1 MSVLAQKNILIGV
14 SGGIAAYKIPILIRQ
29 LVKLKSYVK
38 VVMTPSS
45 KEFVTPLTLST
56 VSKNDVFSEFTTEKN
71 NNPTWNNHV
80 ELAEWADIF
89 IIAPA
94 TSNTISSMSSARC
107 DNLLLACY
115 LSSTCPVFV
124 APAMDLEMYNNTL
137 NQINIKKLVS
147 NNTIV
152 LPVGSGSLASGL
164 NGRGRMLEPNEIVDY
179 VENKFKKSLPL
190 NSINFLITAGPT
202 HEKIDPVR
210 YIGNSSSG
218 KMGYSLAK
226 TASELGANV
235 KLLLGPTNLS
245 MDLSNIECIRVQDS
259 DEMYAQT
266 IKHFKESDIV
276 IFSAAISDF
285 KPKKINNSK
294 IKKES
299 GLDSIDLQPTLDIL
313 KELGKIKTSQFLVGF
328 ALETDNVIENAKNKL
343 KSKNLDAI
351 VVNKI
356 GDFNPISSDYNQ
368 IDFIN
373 SNLEIT
379 SFEKKLKIDVSN
391 DIINQI
397 IENVNKTKNQQL
409 RIN

>member
-1 MSVLAQKNILIGV
+1 MSVLTQKNILIGV
-14 SGGIAAYKIPILIRQ
+14 SGGIAAYKIPLLIRQ
-29 LVKLKSYVK
+29 LVKLNSNVK

-45 KEFVTPLTLST
+45 KDFVTPLTLST
-56 VSKNDVFSEFTTEKN
+56 VSKNEVFSEFTTEKN
-71 NNPTWNNHV
+71 SNPTWNNHV

-94 TSNTISSMSSARC
+94 TSNTISSMSNARC

-124 APAMDLEMYNNTL
+124 VPAMDLEMYKNNL
-137 NQINIKKLVS
+137 NQKNIEKLIS
-147 NNTIV
+147 NNTDV
-152 LPVGSGSLASGL
+152 LPVGTGSLASGL
-164 NGRGRMLEPNEIVDY
+164 EGEGRMLEPNEIIEY
-179 VENKFKKSLPL
+179 VENKFKETLPL
-190 NSINFLITAGPT
+190 NSLNFLITAGPT

-226 TASELGANV
+226 IASKLGANV
-235 KLLLGPTNLS
+235 KLLLGPTNLP

-259 DEMYAQT
+259 AEMFTQT
-266 IKHFKESDIV
+266 MNNFKESDIV

-285 KPKKINNSK
+285 KPKKFNNSK

-299 GLDSIDLQPTLDIL
+299 RLESIELQPTPDIL
-313 KELGKIKTSQFLVGF
+313 EELGKIKTSQFLVGF
-328 ALETDNVIENAKNKL
+328 ALETDNVIENAKSKL
-343 KSKNLDAI
+343 KTKNLDAI

-373 SNLEIT
+373 SNLEIR
-379 SFEKKLKIDVSN
+379 SFEKKLKIDVSH

-397 IENVNKTKNQQL
+397 IENVNKAKN
-409 RIN
+409 

>member
-1 MSVLAQKNILIGV
+1 MSVLAQKNILVGV
-14 SGGIAAYKIPILIRQ
+14 SGGIAAYKIPLLIRQ
-29 LVKLKSYVK
+29 LVKLKSNVK

-56 VSKNDVFSEFTTEKN
+56 VSKNDVFSDFTTAKN

-115 LSSTCPVFV
+115 LSSSCPVFV
-124 APAMDLEMYNNTL
+124 APAMDLEMYKNTL
-137 NQINIKKLVS
+137 NQTNIKKLVS
-147 NNTIV
+147 NNTNV
-152 LPVGSGSLASGL
+152 LPVGSGSLASGME
-164 NGRGRMLEPNEIVDY
+164 GEGRMLEPSEIIDY
-179 VENKFKKSLPL
+179 VENKFKNSLPL

-226 TASELGANV
+226 IASELGANV
-235 KLLLGPTNLS
+235 KLILGPTNLS

-259 DEMYAQT
+259 KEMYAQT
-266 IKHFKESDIV
+266 IKYYKESDIV

-285 KPKKINNSK
+285 KPIKTNNSK

-328 ALETDNVIENAKNKL
+328 ALETENVIENAKSKL

-373 SNLEIT
+373 SNLEVT

-391 DIINQI
+391 DIIYQI
-397 IENVNKTKNQQL
+397 IENVNKTKN
-409 RIN
+409 

>member
-1 MSVLAQKNILIGV
+1 MSVLTQKNILIGV
-14 SGGIAAYKIPILIRQ
+14 SGGIAAYKIPLLIRQ
-29 LVKLKSYVK
+29 LVKLKSNVK

-94 TSNTISSMSSARC
+94 TSNTISSMASARC

-124 APAMDLEMYNNTL
+124 APAMDLEMYKNTL
-137 NQINIKKLVS
+137 NQTNIKKLVS
-147 NNTIV
+147 NNTNV

-164 NGRGRMLEPNEIVDY
+164 EGEGRMLEPNEIIDY
-179 VENKFKKSLPL
+179 VENKIKKSLPL
-190 NSINFLITAGPT
+190 NSLNFLITAGPT

-226 TASELGANV
+226 IASELGANV

-245 MDLSNIECIRVQDS
+245 MDLHNIECIRVQDS
-259 DEMYAQT
+259 DEMYSQT
-266 IKHFKESDIV
+266 IKYFKESDIV

-328 ALETDNVIENAKNKL
+328 ALETDNVIENAKSKL

-397 IENVNKTKNQQL
+397 IENVNKAKN
-409 RIN
+409 

>member
-1 MSVLAQKNILIGV
+1 MSVLAQKNILVGV
-14 SGGIAAYKIPILIRQ
+14 SGGIAAYKIPLLIRQ
-29 LVKLKSYVK
+29 LIKLKSNVK

-56 VSKNDVFSEFTTEKN
+56 VSKNDVFSEFTTAKN

-115 LSSTCPVFV
+115 LSSSCPVFV
-124 APAMDLEMYNNTL
+124 APAMDLEMYKNTL
-137 NQINIKKLVS
+137 NQTNIKKLVS
-147 NNTIV
+147 NNTDV
-152 LPVGSGSLASGL
+152 LPVGSGSLASGME
-164 NGRGRMLEPNEIVDY
+164 GEGRMLEPNEIIDY
-179 VENKFKKSLPL
+179 VENKFKNSLPL
-190 NSINFLITAGPT
+190 NSKNFLITAGPT

-226 TASELGANV
+226 IASELGATV
-235 KLLLGPTNLS
+235 KLILGPTNLS

-259 DEMYAQT
+259 EEMYAQT
-266 IKHFKESDIV
+266 IKNFKESDIV

-285 KPKKINNSK
+285 KPIKTNNKK

-299 GLDSIDLQPTLDIL
+299 GLDSIELEPTLDIL

-328 ALETDNVIENAKNKL
+328 ALETDNVIENAKSKL

-373 SNLEIT
+373 SNLEVT
-379 SFEKKLKIDVSN
+379 SFKKKLKIDVSN
-391 DIINQI
+391 DIISQI
-397 IENVNKTKNQQL
+397 IENVNKT
-409 RIN
+409 

>member
-14 SGGIAAYKIPILIRQ
+14 SGGIAAYKVPLLIRQ
-29 LVKLKSYVK
+29 LVKLKSNVK

-56 VSKNDVFSEFTTEKN
+56 VSNNEVFSEFTIEKN

-89 IIAPA
+89 IIAPG
-94 TSNTISSMSSARC
+94 TSNTISSMASAQC
-107 DNLLLACY
+107 NNLLLACY
-115 LSSTCPVFV
+115 LSSKCPVFV
-124 APAMDLEMYNNTL
+124 APAMDLEMYKNTM
-137 NQINIKKLVS
+137 NQTNIKKLVS
-147 NNTIV
+147 NNTDV

-164 NGRGRMLEPNEIVDY
+164 EGEGRMLEPNEIIDY

-190 NSINFLITAGPT
+190 NSLNLLITAGPT

-226 TASELGANV
+226 IASELGANV

-266 IKHFKESDIV
+266 IKYFKESDIV

-285 KPKKINNSK
+285 KPKKINSSK

-299 GLDSIDLQPTLDIL
+299 GLDSIELQPTHDIL

-328 ALETDNVIENAKNKL
+328 ALETDNVIENAKSKL
-343 KSKNLDAI
+343 KTKNLDAI

-397 IENVNKTKNQQL
+397 IENVNKTKN
-409 RIN
+409 

>member
-14 SGGIAAYKIPILIRQ
+14 SGGIAAYKIPLLIRQ
-29 LVKLKSYVK
+29 LVKLKSNVK

-94 TSNTISSMSSARC
+94 TSNTISSMASARC

-124 APAMDLEMYNNTL
+124 APAMDLEMYKNTL
-137 NQINIKKLVS
+137 NQTNIKKLVS
-147 NNTIV
+147 NNTNV
-152 LPVGSGSLASGL
+152 LPVGSGYLASGL
-164 NGRGRMLEPNEIVDY
+164 EGEGRMLEPNEIIDY

-190 NSINFLITAGPT
+190 NSLNLLITAGPT

-218 KMGYSLAK
+218 RMGYSLAK
-226 TASELGANV
+226 IASQLGANV

-259 DEMYAQT
+259 DEMYNQT

-285 KPKKINNSK
+285 KPKKINSSK

-299 GLDSIDLQPTLDIL
+299 GLDSIELQPTHDIL

-328 ALETDNVIENAKNKL
+328 ALETDNVIENAKSKL

-379 SFEKKLKIDVSN
+379 SFKKKLKIDVSN

-397 IENVNKTKNQQL
+397 IENVNKTKN
-409 RIN
+409 

>member
-14 SGGIAAYKIPILIRQ
+14 SGGIAAYKIPLLIRQ
-29 LVKLKSYVK
+29 LVKLNSTVK

-115 LSSTCPVFV
+115 LSSNCPVFV
-124 APAMDLEMYNNTL
+124 APAMDLEMYKNTL
-137 NQINIKKLVS
+137 NQKNIKQLVS
-147 NNTIV
+147 NDTYV

-164 NGRGRMLEPNEIVDY
+164 EGKGRMLEPDEIIDY
-179 VENKFKKSLPL
+179 VENKFKKTLPL
-190 NSINFLITAGPT
+190 NSLNFLITAGPT

-226 TASELGANV
+226 IASELGANV
-235 KLLLGPTNLS
+235 KLILGPTNLS
-245 MDLSNIECIRVQDS
+245 MDLSNIECIRIKDS
-259 DEMYAQT
+259 DEMYAET
-266 IKHFKESDIV
+266 INYFEESDIV

-285 KPKKINNSK
+285 KPKKIKNSK

-313 KELGKIKTSQFLVGF
+313 RELGKIKTTQFLVGF
-328 ALETDNVIENAKNKL
+328 ALETDNVIENAKIKL

-379 SFEKKLKIDVSN
+379 SYDKKLKTDVSN

-397 IENVNKTKNQQL
+397 IENVNKTKN
-409 RIN
+409 

>member
-14 SGGIAAYKIPILIRQ
+14 SGGIAAYKVPLLIRQ
-29 LVKLKSYVK
+29 LVKLKSNVK

-56 VSKNDVFSEFTTEKN
+56 VSNNEVFSEFTIEKN

-89 IIAPA
+89 IIAPG
-94 TSNTISSMSSARC
+94 TSNTISSMASAQC
-107 DNLLLACY
+107 NNLLLACY
-115 LSSTCPVFV
+115 LSSKCPVFV
-124 APAMDLEMYNNTL
+124 APAMDLEMYKNTM
-137 NQINIKKLVS
+137 NQTNIKKLVS
-147 NNTIV
+147 NNTDV

-164 NGRGRMLEPNEIVDY
+164 EGEGRMLEPNEIIDY

-190 NSINFLITAGPT
+190 NSLNLLITAGPT

-226 TASELGANV
+226 IASELGANV

-266 IKHFKESDIV
+266 IKYFKESDIV

-285 KPKKINNSK
+285 KPKKINSSK

-299 GLDSIDLQPTLDIL
+299 GLDSIELQPTHDIL

-328 ALETDNVIENAKNKL
+328 ALETDNVIENAKSKL

-397 IENVNKTKNQQL
+397 NENVNKTKN
-409 RIN
+409 

>member
-1 MSVLAQKNILIGV
+1 MNVLAQKNILIGV
-14 SGGIAAYKIPILIRQ
+14 SGGIAAYKIPLLIRQ
-29 LVKLKSYVK
+29 LVKLKSNVK

-45 KEFVTPLTLST
+45 KEFVTSLTLST

-71 NNPTWNNHV
+71 NNPIWNNHV

-94 TSNTISSMSSARC
+94 TSNTISSMASARC

-124 APAMDLEMYNNTL
+124 APAMDLEMYKNTL
-137 NQINIKKLVS
+137 NQTNIKKLVS
-147 NNTIV
+147 NNTNV

-164 NGRGRMLEPNEIVDY
+164 EGEGRMLEPNEIIDY

-190 NSINFLITAGPT
+190 NSLNFLITAGPT

-210 YIGNSSSG
+210 YIGNSSTG

-226 TASELGANV
+226 IASELGANV

-266 IKHFKESDIV
+266 IKYFKESDIV

-285 KPKKINNSK
+285 KPKKINSSK

-299 GLDSIDLQPTLDIL
+299 GLESIELQPTHDIL

-328 ALETDNVIENAKNKL
+328 ALETDNVIENAKSKL

-397 IENVNKTKNQQL
+397 IENVNKTKN
-409 RIN
+409 

>member
-1 MSVLAQKNILIGV
+1 MSVLARKNILIGV
-14 SGGIAAYKIPILIRQ
+14 SGGIAAFKIPLLIR
-29 LVKLKSYVK
+29 KLIKLNSNVK

-45 KEFVTPLTLST
+45 KKFVTPLTLST
-56 VSKNDVFSEFTTEKN
+56 VSKNEVFSEFTTNKN
-71 NNPTWNNHV
+71 SNPRWNNHV

-94 TSNTISSMSSARC
+94 TSNTISSMANARC

-124 APAMDLEMYNNTL
+124 TPAMDLEMYKNTL
-137 NQINIKKLVS
+137 NQKNIKNLIS
-147 NNTIV
+147 NNTNV
-152 LPVGSGSLASGL
+152 LPVGTGSLASGL
-164 NGRGRMLEPNEIVDY
+164 EGEGRMLEPDEIIEY
-179 VENKFKKSLPL
+179 VENKFKETLPL
-190 NSINFLITAGPT
+190 NSLNFLITAGPT

-226 TASELGANV
+226 IASEQGANV
-235 KLLLGPTNLS
+235 KLLLGPTNLQ

-259 DEMYAQT
+259 DEMFSHT
-266 IKHFKESDIV
+266 INNFKDADIV
-276 IFSAAISDF
+276 IFSAAIADF
-285 KPKKINNSK
+285 KPKRFNNSK
-294 IKKES
+294 IKKDSGYES
-299 GLDSIDLQPTLDIL
+299 IELKPTLDIL
-313 KELGKIKTSQFLVGF
+313 KELGRIKTSQFLVGF
-328 ALETDNVIENAKNKL
+328 ALETDNVIENAKSKL
-343 KSKNLDAI
+343 KLKNLDAI

-397 IENVNKTKNQQL
+397 IENVNKAKNQ
-409 RIN
+409 

>member
-14 SGGIAAYKIPILIRQ
+14 SGGIAAYKIPLLIRQ
-29 LVKLKSYVK
+29 LVKLKSDVK

-94 TSNTISSMSSARC
+94 TSNTISSMASARC

-115 LSSTCPVFV
+115 LSSKCPVFV
-124 APAMDLEMYNNTL
+124 APAMDLEMYKNTL
-137 NQINIKKLVS
+137 NQTNIKKLVS
-147 NNTIV
+147 NNTYV

-164 NGRGRMLEPNEIVDY
+164 EGEGRMLEPNEIIDY

-190 NSINFLITAGPT
+190 NSLNFLITAGPT

-226 TASELGANV
+226 VASELGANV

-259 DEMYAQT
+259 DQMYAQT
-266 IKHFKESDIV
+266 IKYFKESDIV

-285 KPKKINNSK
+285 KPKKINSSK

-299 GLDSIDLQPTLDIL
+299 GLDSIDLQPTHDIL

-328 ALETDNVIENAKNKL
+328 ALETDNVIENAKSKL

-397 IENVNKTKNQQL
+397 IENVNKTKN
-409 RIN
+409 

>member
-14 SGGIAAYKIPILIRQ
+14 SGGIAAYKIPLLIRQ
-29 LVKLKSYVK
+29 LVKLNSTVK

-115 LSSTCPVFV
+115 LSSNCPVFV
-124 APAMDLEMYNNTL
+124 APAMDLEMYKNTL
-137 NQINIKKLVS
+137 NQKNIKQLVS
-147 NNTIV
+147 NDTYV

-164 NGRGRMLEPNEIVDY
+164 EGKGRMLEPDEIIDY
-179 VENKFKKSLPL
+179 VENKFKKTLPL
-190 NSINFLITAGPT
+190 NSLNFLITAGPT

-210 YIGNSSSG
+210 YIWNSSSG

-226 TASELGANV
+226 IASELGANV
-235 KLLLGPTNLS
+235 KLILGPTNLS

-259 DEMYAQT
+259 DEMYAET
-266 IKHFKESDIV
+266 INYFKESDIV

-285 KPKKINNSK
+285 KPKKIKNSK

-299 GLDSIDLQPTLDIL
+299 GLDLSLIHI
-313 KELGKIKTSQFLVGF
+313 
-328 ALETDNVIENAKNKL
+328 
-343 KSKNLDAI
+343 
-351 VVNKI
+351 
-356 GDFNPISSDYNQ
+356 
-368 IDFIN
+368 
-373 SNLEIT
+373 
-379 SFEKKLKIDVSN
+379 
-391 DIINQI
+391 
-397 IENVNKTKNQQL
+397 
-409 RIN
+409 

>member
-14 SGGIAAYKIPILIRQ
+14 SGGIAAYKIPLLVRQ
-29 LVKLKSYVK
+29 LINFKSNVK

-89 IIAPA
+89 IIAPG
-94 TSNTISSMSSARC
+94 TSNTISSMASAQC
-107 DNLLLACY
+107 NNLLLACY
-115 LSSTCPVFV
+115 LSSKCPVFV
-124 APAMDLEMYNNTL
+124 APAMDLEMYKNTL
-137 NQINIKKLVS
+137 NQTNIKKLVS
-147 NNTIV
+147 NNTDV

-164 NGRGRMLEPNEIVDY
+164 EGEGRMLEPNEIIDY

-190 NSINFLITAGPT
+190 NSLNLLITAGPT

-226 TASELGANV
+226 IASELGANV

-245 MDLSNIECIRVQDS
+245 MDLHNIECIRVQDS
-259 DEMYAQT
+259 DEMYSQT
-266 IKHFKESDIV
+266 IKYFKESDIV

-328 ALETDNVIENAKNKL
+328 ALETDNVIENAKSKL

-397 IENVNKTKNQQL
+397 IENVNKTKN
-409 RIN
+409 

>member
-1 MSVLAQKNILIGV
+1 MSVLAQKNILVGV
-14 SGGIAAYKIPILIRQ
+14 SGGIAAYKIPLLIRQ
-29 LVKLKSYVK
+29 LVKLKSNVK

-56 VSKNDVFSEFTTEKN
+56 VSKNDVFSEFTTAKN

-115 LSSTCPVFV
+115 LSSSCPVFV
-124 APAMDLEMYNNTL
+124 APAMDLEMYKNAL
-137 NQINIKKLVS
+137 NQTNIKKLVS
-147 NNTIV
+147 NNTDV
-152 LPVGSGSLASGL
+152 LPVGSGSLASGME
-164 NGRGRMLEPNEIVDY
+164 GEGRMLEPNEIIDY
-179 VENKFKKSLPL
+179 VENKFKNYLPL
-190 NSINFLITAGPT
+190 NSKNFLITAGPT

-226 TASELGANV
+226 IASELGANV
-235 KLLLGPTNLS
+235 KLILGPTNLS

-259 DEMYAQT
+259 EEMYAQT

-285 KPKKINNSK
+285 KPIKTNNKK

-299 GLDSIDLQPTLDIL
+299 GLDSIELEPTLDIL

-328 ALETDNVIENAKNKL
+328 ALETDNVIENAKSKL

-373 SNLEIT
+373 SNLEVT
-379 SFEKKLKIDVSN
+379 SFKKKLKIDVSN
-391 DIINQI
+391 DIISQI
-397 IENVNKTKNQQL
+397 IENVNKT
-409 RIN
+409 

>member
-1 MSVLAQKNILIGV
+1 MSVLAQKNILVGV
-14 SGGIAAYKIPILIRQ
+14 SGGIAAYKIPLLIRH
-29 LVKLKSYVK
+29 LVKLKSNVK

-56 VSKNDVFSEFTTEKN
+56 VSKNDVFSEFTTAKN

-115 LSSTCPVFV
+115 LSSSCPVFV
-124 APAMDLEMYNNTL
+124 APAMDLEMYKNTL
-137 NQINIKKLVS
+137 NQTNIKKLVS
-147 NNTIV
+147 NNTDV
-152 LPVGSGSLASGL
+152 LPVGSGSLASGME
-164 NGRGRMLEPNEIVDY
+164 GEGRMLEPNEIIDY
-179 VENKFKKSLPL
+179 VENKFKNSLPL
-190 NSINFLITAGPT
+190 NSKNFLITAGPT

-226 TASELGANV
+226 IASELGANV
-235 KLLLGPTNLS
+235 KLVLGPTNLS

-259 DEMYAQT
+259 KEMYAQT

-285 KPKKINNSK
+285 KPIKTNNSK

-299 GLDSIDLQPTLDIL
+299 GLDSIKLQPTLDIL

-373 SNLEIT
+373 SNLEVT
-379 SFEKKLKIDVSN
+379 SFKKKLKIDVSN
-391 DIINQI
+391 DIISQI
-397 IENVNKTKNQQL
+397 IENVNKT
-409 RIN
+409 

>member
-1 MSVLAQKNILIGV
+1 MSVLAQKNILVGV
-14 SGGIAAYKIPILIRQ
+14 SGGIAAYKIPLLIRH
-29 LVKLKSYVK
+29 LVKLKSNVK

-56 VSKNDVFSEFTTEKN
+56 VSKNDVFSEFTTAKN

-115 LSSTCPVFV
+115 LSSSCPVFV
-124 APAMDLEMYNNTL
+124 APAMDLEMYKNTL
-137 NQINIKKLVS
+137 NQTNIKKLVS
-147 NNTIV
+147 NNTDV
-152 LPVGSGSLASGL
+152 LPVGSGSLASGME
-164 NGRGRMLEPNEIVDY
+164 GEGRMLEPYEIIDY
-179 VENKFKKSLPL
+179 VENKFKNSLPL
-190 NSINFLITAGPT
+190 NSKNFLITAGPT

-226 TASELGANV
+226 IASELGANV
-235 KLLLGPTNLS
+235 KLVLGPTNLS

-259 DEMYAQT
+259 KEMYAQT

-285 KPKKINNSK
+285 KPIKTNNSK

-299 GLDSIDLQPTLDIL
+299 GLDSIKLQPTLDIL

-373 SNLEIT
+373 SNLEVT
-379 SFEKKLKIDVSN
+379 SFKKKLKIDVSN
-391 DIINQI
+391 DIISQI
-397 IENVNKTKNQQL
+397 IENVNKT
-409 RIN
+409 

>member
-1 MSVLAQKNILIGV
+1 MSVLAQKNILVGV
-14 SGGIAAYKIPILIRQ
+14 SGGIAAYKIPLLIRQ
-29 LVKLKSYVK
+29 LVKLKSNVK

-56 VSKNDVFSEFTTEKN
+56 VSKNDVFSEFTTAKN

-115 LSSTCPVFV
+115 LSSSCPVFV
-124 APAMDLEMYNNTL
+124 APAMDLEMYKNTL
-137 NQINIKKLVS
+137 NQTNIKKLVS
-147 NNTIV
+147 NNTDV
-152 LPVGSGSLASGL
+152 LPVGSGSLASGME
-164 NGRGRMLEPNEIVDY
+164 GEGRMLEPNEIIDY
-179 VENKFKKSLPL
+179 VENKFKNSLPL
-190 NSINFLITAGPT
+190 NSKNFLITAGPT

-226 TASELGANV
+226 IASELGANV
-235 KLLLGPTNLS
+235 KLVLGPTNLS

-259 DEMYAQT
+259 EEMYAQT

-285 KPKKINNSK
+285 KPIKTNNRK

-299 GLDSIDLQPTLDIL
+299 GLDSIKLQPTLDIL
-313 KELGKIKTSQFLVGF
+313 MELGKIKTSQFLVGF

-373 SNLEIT
+373 SNLEVT
-379 SFEKKLKIDVSN
+379 SFKKKLKIDVSN
-391 DIINQI
+391 DIISQI
-397 IENVNKTKNQQL
+397 IENVNKT
-409 RIN
+409 